1 MMTILQG
8 KACRFIGGI
17 APENE
22 GDPMS
27 IYGDKAYET
36 FFKGYNCA
44 QCVAIAFAPVMH
56 MTESQAA
63 RISSGFGGGF
73 GRLREVCGAFSGI
86 TFVLSTLYGSDDP
99 AQKTAT
105 YTEVQAL
112 AAEYRRRNG
121 KNTIVC
127 RELLGLQKAE
137 GSPVASPRTAEYY
150 QKRPCPELVR
160 IAADIMAE
168 YIETHPLPPTQ

>member
-1 MMTILQG
+1 
-8 KACRFIGGI
+8 
-17 APENE
+17 
-22 GDPMS
+22 MS

-63 RISSGFGGGF
+63 RMSSGFGGGF

-127 RELLGLQKAE
+127 RELLGQIGRAH
-137 GSPVASPRTAEYY
+137 V
-150 QKRPCPELVR
+150 
-160 IAADIMAE
+160 
-168 YIETHPLPPTQ
+168 

>member
-1 MMTILQG
+1 
-8 KACRFIGGI
+8 
-17 APENE
+17 
-22 GDPMS
+22 MS

-63 RISSGFGGGF
+63 RMSSGFGGGF

-121 KNTIVC
+121 KNSIVC
-127 RELLGLQKAE
+127 RELLGL
-137 GSPVASPRTAEYY
+137 
-150 QKRPCPELVR
+150 
-160 IAADIMAE
+160 
-168 YIETHPLPPTQ
+168 

>member
-1 MMTILQG
+1 
-8 KACRFIGGI
+8 
-17 APENE
+17 
-22 GDPMS
+22 MS

-63 RISSGFGGGF
+63 RMSSGFGGGF

-105 YTEVQAL
+105 TPRCRRL
-112 AAEYRRRNG
+112 PPHIAA
-121 KNTIVC
+121 
-127 RELLGLQKAE
+127 A
-137 GSPVASPRTAEYY
+137 TAKTPSFAVSCWGC
-150 QKRPCPELVR
+150 KRPR
-160 IAADIMAE
+160 AA
-168 YIETHPLPPTQ
+168 PLPAPAPPNTTKSVPARSWCA